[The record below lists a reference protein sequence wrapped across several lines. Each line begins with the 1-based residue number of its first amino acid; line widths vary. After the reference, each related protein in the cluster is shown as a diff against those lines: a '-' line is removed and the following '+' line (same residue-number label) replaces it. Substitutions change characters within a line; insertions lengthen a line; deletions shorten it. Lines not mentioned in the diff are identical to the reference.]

1 MDDETIPLLSEEI
14 VRDLEAVMRPV
25 FEQAAHDA
33 RVIFAESAAEAARCA
48 AAADFARLRR
58 VVHRLKGGA
67 GSIGAARLHDAANAL
82 ELAAM
87 LERTDDL
94 MLPLQRLHTVVAA
107 TNDAL
112 HHRLHHTSRPE

>member
-1 MDDETIPLLSEEI
+1 MINAIFWTIVVLS
-14 VRDLEAVMRPV
+14 
-25 FEQAAHDA
+25 
-33 RVIFAESAAEAARCA
+33 FAMSY
-48 AAADFARLRR
+48 
-58 VVHRLKGGA
+58 
-67 GSIGAARLHDAANAL
+67 SIGANDAANAL

-94 MLPLQRLHTVVAA
+94 MLPLQRLHTVIAA